1 MSTKLRFLLRL
12 LPYLI
17 VVVFTFFLLSIFTSR
32 PAAQE
37 PEEKK
42 ETLEEVEPITIKA
55 AIKASKPQPKPKP
68 VAAAAVVNT
77 PVRITGPLSSA
88 AIVDLGDCESG
99 NVPTKN
105 TGNGF
110 YGNFQFT
117 IGTWDAMGTGYS
129 RADLAPYKVQVAA
142 VQKLLSQ
149 ASIFTQ
155 FPDCSLRLKAKGLI

>member
-42 ETLEEVEPITIKA
+42 ETLEEAEPITIKA

-88 AIVDLGDCESG
+88 AIVDLGACEIV
-99 NVPTKN
+99 NVPTTN
-105 TGNGF
+105 TWIVF
-110 YGNFQFT
+110 YGTFQFT
-117 IGTWDAMGTGYS
+117 IGTWNSMGTGYA
-129 RADLAPYKVQVAA
+129 RADLAPPA
-142 VQKLLSQ
+142 VQDDATRRLQLRAGWGQ
-149 ASIFTQ
+149 WPACAAS
-155 FPDCSLRLKAKGLI
+155 LG